1 MKGFKKAAAY
11 VVGSMVIAG
20 AGVYFAL
27 PKEAKQNVKD
37 FIGNLRSGT
46 DALSVFVRERKKEQL
61 FKAIHYFGII
71 FFFALGA
78 GIGGNLSETFGIHTI
93 WVSSVILMVS
103 MVLMWYEKF
112 RI

>member
-1 MKGFKKAAAY
+1 M
-11 VVGSMVIAG
+11 
-20 AGVYFAL
+20 
-27 PKEAKQNVKD
+27 
-37 FIGNLRSGT
+37 
-46 DALSVFVRERKKEQL
+46 QL

>member
-1 MKGFKKAAAY
+1 
-11 VVGSMVIAG
+11 MVC
-20 AGVYFAL
+20 
-27 PKEAKQNVKD
+27 
-37 FIGNLRSGT
+37 T